1 MKNPGSVQSHT
12 DTHPVFSLLLCCC
25 FFCPALGFVF
35 QEELRGKGLEEFNQK
50 DRKEKQEKRQFGLDQ

>member
-12 DTHPVFSLLLCCC
+12 DPHPVSVVVLI
-25 FFCPALGFVF
+25 FFGPTLGFVF

>member
-1 MKNPGSVQSHT
+1 MLCTAVVFLCRFRFLG
-12 DTHPVFSLLLCCC
+12 FSLS
-25 FFCPALGFVF
+25 